1 VQPNQQLGGS
11 NFRHLFFVEKIHKK
25 VISPASLLCEYQLLY
40 YEPDLVFL
48 IIINLKA
55 RTGMLTSRVVGEGGM
70 KKGRARLQ
78 HGLRFGGIRGMQET
92 QGGKLYKKRPI
103 IVEGY

>member
-1 VQPNQQLGGS
+1 MQPNQQLGGS

-55 RTGMLTSRVVGEGGM
+55 GMLTSRVVGEEGM

-78 HGLRFGGIRGMQET
+78 HGLRFGGIRGMLET
-92 QGGKLYKKRPI
+92 QGGNYIKR
-103 IVEGY
+103 GQ

>member
-55 RTGMLTSRVVGEGGM
+55 GMLTSRVVGEEGM

-78 HGLRFGGIRGMQET
+78 HGLRFGGIRGMLET
-92 QGGKLYKKRPI
+92 QGGNYIKR
-103 IVEGY
+103 GQ

>member
-55 RTGMLTSRVVGEGGM
+55 GMLTSRVVGEGGM

-78 HGLRFGGIRGMQET
+78 HGLRFGGIRGMLET
-92 QGGKLYKKRPI
+92 QGGGNYIKR
-103 IVEGY
+103 GQ